1 MKVGVRE
8 MEELASSLNN
18 IKGLATIIGMGA
30 FLLVLALCVFAACGK
45 KDRLGPLAMA
55 FVMMEVAAAFLFLT
69 QGIEDNEFME
79 SSPRLMPL
87 LWGIPLLLV
96 SVLQLIRVWRAPSI
110 KAPKHGRLDK
120 VFIVFV
126 VVCAAIMS
134 FKTLGFFVSTGAML
148 AVLMLV
154 LGERR
159 FLLIAGM
166 SAGWMLFTWLV
177 FNKLLLLG
185 LPVGTLFAR

>member
-1 MKVGVRE
+1 
-8 MEELASSLNN
+8 
-18 IKGLATIIGMGA
+18 
-30 FLLVLALCVFAACGK
+30 
-45 KDRLGPLAMA
+45 
-55 FVMMEVAAAFLFLT
+55 
-69 QGIEDNEFME
+69 
-79 SSPRLMPL
+79 
-87 LWGIPLLLV
+87 
-96 SVLQLIRVWRAPSI
+96 
-110 KAPKHGRLDK
+110 
-120 VFIVFV
+120 VFIVFA

-159 FLLIAGM
+159 LVLIASM

>member
-1 MKVGVRE
+1 

-18 IKGLATIIGMGA
+18 IKGLAAVVGA
-30 FLLVLALCVFAACGK
+30 GAALLILALCVFAACGK
-45 KDRLGPLAMA
+45 KDRLGSLAMA
-55 FVMMEVAAAFLFLT
+55 FIMMEVAGAFLFLT
-69 QGIEDNEFME
+69 QGIEVNEFME
-79 SSPRLMPL
+79 SSPRLMPQ

-96 SVLQLIRVWRAPSI
+96 AILQLIRVWRAPLV

-120 VFIVFV
+120 VFIVFA

-159 FLLIAGM
+159 FVLIASM

>member
-1 MKVGVRE
+1 MQHKF
-8 MEELASSLNN
+8 S
-18 IKGLATIIGMGA
+18 
-30 FLLVLALCVFAACGK
+30 
-45 KDRLGPLAMA
+45 
-55 FVMMEVAAAFLFLT
+55 
-69 QGIEDNEFME
+69 
-79 SSPRLMPL
+79 
-87 LWGIPLLLV
+87 LLL
-96 SVLQLIRVWRAPSI
+96 
-110 KAPKHGRLDK
+110 
-120 VFIVFV
+120 
-126 VVCAAIMS
+126 
-134 FKTLGFFVSTGAML
+134 ML

>member
-1 MKVGVRE
+1 

-18 IKGLATIIGMGA
+18 IKGLATIVGVGA
-30 FLLVLALCVFAACGK
+30 LLLVLALCVFAACGK

-159 FLLIAGM
+159 FLLVVGM

>member
-1 MKVGVRE
+1 

-18 IKGLATIIGMGA
+18 IKGLATIVGA
-30 FLLVLALCVFAACGK
+30 GALLLIAALFVFSACGK

-55 FVMMEVAAAFLFLT
+55 FVMMEVAAAFLFMT
-69 QGIEDNEFME
+69 RGIEVNDFMD
-79 SSPRLMPL
+79 SNPRLMPS

-96 SVLQLIRVWRAPSI
+96 SFLQLIRVWRAPDI
-110 KAPKHGRLDK
+110 KTPKHGRIDK
-120 VFIVFV
+120 VFIVFA

-148 AVLMLV
+148 AVLMLI

>member
-1 MKVGVRE
+1 

-18 IKGLATIIGMGA
+18 IKGLATIGGA
-30 FLLVLALCVFAACGK
+30 GAALLIAALCVFAACGK

-55 FVMMEVAAAFLFLT
+55 FVMMEIAAAFLFMT
-69 QGIEDNEFME
+69 QGIWGNDFMD
-79 SSPRLMPL
+79 SNPRLMPS

-96 SVLQLIRVWRAPSI
+96 SFLQLIRVWRAPDI
-110 KAPKHGRLDK
+110 KTPKHGRIDK
-120 VFIVFV
+120 VFIVFA

-148 AVLMLV
+148 AVLMLI

-159 FLLIAGM
+159 SLLIAGM